1 MIQSAHQRYRALS
14 RRSALAIT
22 LYYIHDPMCSWC
34 WALRPQWQRL
44 LQRLP
49 RQIRV
54 VKLLGGLA
62 PDTDEPMPEEMSE
75 RIQSTWR
82 RIEQTVPG
90 THFNFDFWTNT
101 FPRRATW
108 PACRAVIAA
117 RAQGEACAEAMLEAI
132 QRAYYQQARNPS
144 NTDLLITLAG
154 EIGLEIGEFSQSLSA
169 PQTQALLQQ
178 EMAQAEALGVDSYP
192 SLVLAIDGSHW
203 PVPVD
208 YTNADNMLATIEWL
222 LEESTEAS

>member
-1 MIQSAHQRYRALS
+1 
-14 RRSALAIT
+14 
-22 LYYIHDPMCSWC
+22 MCSWC

-44 LQRLP
+44 LQQLP
-49 RQIRV
+49 REIRV

-62 PDTDEPMPEEMSE
+62 PDTDEPMPAEMRE
-75 RIQSTWR
+75 RLQSTWR

-90 THFNFDFWTNT
+90 THFNFDFWHNT
-101 FPRRATW
+101 SPRRATY
-108 PACRAVIAA
+108 PACRAVLAA
-117 RAQGEACAEAMLEAI
+117 RVQGEGCDEAMLEAI

-144 NTDLLITLAG
+144 DTETLIALAAELGLDVDDFSTTLA
-154 EIGLEIGEFSQSLSA
+154 SK
-169 PQTQALLQQ
+169 QTQALLQQ

-208 YTNADNMLATIEWL
+208 YTNADNMLATIDWL
-222 LEESTEAS
+222 LEERAEG